1 MDRQWIFGLV
11 LFLLGLAAGIVL
23 MLCLGAIRL

>member
-11 LFLLGLAAGIVL
+11 LFLLGLATGIVL